1 MRKIIYSMFYGNRKT
16 KCFLWTLFLLG
27 IAVIVCVVLAIVMSQ
42 PLYGGIG
49 FILGLLLLVISQ
61 SYSLDTLAREPGKKA
76 GNSKNPGTREKA
88 GQEKKAA
95 AEEEI
100 ADDEHAE
107 NDFAHYDEK
116 QLKKIMYRYKVRRE
130 HKTIIIDNA
139 PDYKIRQCP
148 AFVWR
153 EGNNLHFLLLEK
165 EPRKLDIPL
174 SDIRQIGYHKRVK
187 AEPDKD
193 YRPFTHAT
201 LVAKVF
207 REHLP
212 SYQETVENGKRSFY
226 KNLYVVGSHMEITN
240 TSAKNLFSILSVP
253 FVIHN
258 DVTKSQRYSEYFKEA
273 YRYSTLCKDLVIS
286 KTEFS
291 EKITGLLDEM
301 ADADITGSEFV
312 QTLRDMTQYHFA
324 TREQAVACSHKRN
337 NNT

>member
-1 MRKIIYSMFYGNRKT
+1 M
-16 KCFLWTLFLLG
+16 
-27 IAVIVCVVLAIVMSQ
+27 IVCVALAMVMSQ
-42 PLYGGIG
+42 PLYGGIA

-61 SYSLDTLAREPGKKA
+61 SYSLDTLAREPEKRA
-76 GNSKNPGTREKA
+76 ENSKKPGNTGKA
-88 GQEKKAA
+88 GQEKAVAKTG
-95 AEEEI
+95 EETEE
-100 ADDEHAE
+100 DEHAQD
-107 NDFAHYDEK
+107 DFARYDEK

-139 PDYKIRQCP
+139 PEYKIRQCP

-187 AEPDKD
+187 AEPDRD

-212 SYQETVENGKRSFY
+212 SYQETVENGKRFFY
-226 KNLYVVGSHMEITN
+226 KNLYVAGSHMEITN
-240 TSAKNLFSILSVP
+240 TSAKNLFDILTVP

-258 DVTKSQRYSEYFKEA
+258 DVTESRRYSEYFKEA
-273 YRYSTLCKDLVIS
+273 YRCSTLCKDLVIT
-286 KTEFS
+286 KAEFS

-301 ADADITGSEFV
+301 ADADITGSEFM
-312 QTLRDMTQYHFA
+312 QTLRDMAQFHFA
-324 TREQAVACSHKRN
+324 TREQVVACSQKRN
-337 NNT
+337 NNI